1 MKTVL
6 FIAPLVCFAVAM
18 LIRAEFRQQKGHIY
32 FFKPLSTLLV
42 IAVALLS
49 FFQPAHD
56 TTFSIFVIIGLLFSL
71 GGDVALMFQQKRIAF
86 LIGLVSFLLGHV
98 AYTIIF
104 AMHTSWTMWDVL
116 SGFLLLAAGLGFY
129 RLIRS
134 NLGTLKIP
142 VIVYML
148 IISVMLNRAL
158 ATMMSP
164 DFQPNQ
170 AVMIAAGAFLF
181 YLSDVMLAANKFW
194 KSWPYHRIS
203 LVFYYA
209 GQFLIALSASYF

>member
-1 MKTVL
+1 MKTAL
-6 FIAPLVCFAVAM
+6 FVIPFVCFTVAM

-49 FFQPAHD
+49 FFQPAHQ
-56 TTFSIFVIIGLLFSL
+56 TTFNIFVLVGLLFSL
-71 GGDVALMFQQKRIAF
+71 GGDVALMFQENRTAF

-104 AMHTSWTMWDVL
+104 AMYTSWTRLDVL
-116 SGFLLLAAGLGFY
+116 SGILLLAAGLGFY
-129 RLIRS
+129 HLIRS
-134 NLGTLKIP
+134 NLGALKIP

-158 ATMMSP
+158 ATMVSAH
-164 DFQPNQ
+164 FQPNQ
-170 AVMIAAGAFLF
+170 AMMIAAGAFLF
-181 YLSDVMLAANKFW
+181 YVSDVMLAANKFW
-194 KSWPYHRIS
+194 KSFRYHRIS
-203 LVFYYA
+203 LAFYYA